1 MKKLFLVAVIMASCG
16 LLAKEPKYI
25 FLFIGDGMS
34 TPQRMIAEEF
44 SRKAGTGSLAMN
56 AMPYQATTRTCSAS
70 SLVTDSAAAA
80 TAIACGVKTYNG
92 ALGVDAAGK
101 RAVSCAEAA
110 KKAGRK
116 VGILSTV
123 TITHATPG
131 GFYAHRKNRGE
142 TYGIAIDLANSG
154 FDLFA
159 GGGLDTH
166 VSKSEKHPEFA
177 KCGEAYEYAKKRGY
191 RIVTKRNEFL
201 ALKPGGGKI
210 LTKFKNGALETSIDR
225 TDDINEPTLAE
236 LVSKAVELLEGPQGF
251 FIMAEGG
258 RIDWAGH
265 ANDAATNLRDVLA
278 LDEAVKVALGFLDR
292 HPNETLVVVTGD
304 HETGGLSMGFA
315 ATGYALYMDRLA
327 NQTMSVGNFEGKFSR
342 RVNDGRIKTFDEAKE
357 LMTRAF
363 GFKFEG
369 DREKD
374 PMVLSKEELADI
386 RKAFDHDMEF
396 YKAKV
401 VENTKYDG
409 ERRYLLGGACR
420 LVMSHKS
427 GIGWSS
433 GAHTAMPVLTTAKGV
448 KADLFSGFIENT
460 DISAKIKSLL

>member
-1 MKKLFLVAVIMASCG
+1 MASCG

-56 AMPYQATTRTCSAS
+56 DMPYQATTRTCSAS

-142 TYGIAIDLANSG
+142 TYGIALDLANSG

-177 KCGEAYEYAKKRGY
+177 KCGEAYEYAKKCGY
-191 RIVTKRNEFL
+191 RIVTKRDEFL
-201 ALKPGGGKI
+201 AL
-210 LTKFKNGALETSIDR
+210 
-225 TDDINEPTLAE
+225 
-236 LVSKAVELLEGPQGF
+236 
-251 FIMAEGG
+251 
-258 RIDWAGH
+258 
-265 ANDAATNLRDVLA
+265 
-278 LDEAVKVALGFLDR
+278 
-292 HPNETLVVVTGD
+292 
-304 HETGGLSMGFA
+304 
-315 ATGYALYMDRLA
+315 
-327 NQTMSVGNFEGKFSR
+327 
-342 RVNDGRIKTFDEAKE
+342 
-357 LMTRAF
+357 
-363 GFKFEG
+363 
-369 DREKD
+369 
-374 PMVLSKEELADI
+374 I
-386 RKAFDHDMEF
+386 R
-396 YKAKV
+396 
-401 VENTKYDG
+401 
-409 ERRYLLGGACR
+409 
-420 LVMSHKS
+420 S
-427 GIGWSS
+427 
-433 GAHTAMPVLTTAKGV
+433 
-448 KADLFSGFIENT
+448 
-460 DISAKIKSLL
+460 